1 MNFLTTIFKSIQ
13 KMTNKAIAN
22 IFSDLADIMELHEEN
37 PFKIRS
43 YQNAYLTLRKLDTP
57 LAEMTDPAIA
67 EIKGVGKAIGEKIR
81 ELLNTGELQT
91 LQKYKATTPEGICK
105 LLEVNGLGPKK
116 IRQLW
121 KELGAESVGELLYAC
136 NENRLIELKGFG
148 KKTQDDIRKKLDF
161 FQRSQHFFLYASVE
175 ADVLILEQQLMT
187 IFSDAKIEIVGEMRR
202 KNTTISKI
210 EILIATKNDVFSI
223 LKTQNCDITEIKPN
237 IYLLNVSEIL
247 PVYIYVCAPEDF
259 GSKLFRYTG
268 SNEFLADWLQKFPNI
283 DFQHLSDEK
292 MVFERAN
299 LSFLPPELRE
309 KGALAQPFST
319 KQLIEKRDIKG
330 ILHTHT
336 TYSDGLHTLLEMAT
350 AAQQNGYEY
359 IGITDHSKAAF
370 YANGLKEDRLL
381 AQWAE
386 IDALN
391 QKFAPFRIF
400 KGIECDILNDGA
412 LDYSD
417 EMLQQFDFI
426 IASIHSNLRMD
437 KEKATARLIRAIENP
452 YTTMLGHPTGRLL
465 LAREGYPIDHQKV
478 IDACAANNVAIEL
491 NANPYRLDI
500 DWTHIPYAM
509 QRGVKISINPDA
521 HSQQGMNDT
530 RYGVF
535 AARKGGLTAEMC
547 VNTLNLQAFEEF
559 LDTVKY

>member
-1 MNFLTTIFKSIQ
+1 
-13 KMTNKAIAN
+13 MTNKSIAN
-22 IFSDLADIMELHEEN
+22 VFSDLADIMELHEEN

-57 LAEMTDPAIA
+57 LAEMNDQNIA

-91 LQKYKATTPEGICK
+91 LQKYKDITPDGICK
-105 LLEVNGLGPKK
+105 LLTVNGLGPKK

-121 KELGAESVGELLYAC
+121 KELSAESVGELLYAC

-148 KKTQDDIRKKLDF
+148 KKTQDDIRKKLEF
-161 FQRSQHFFLYASVE
+161 FQRSQHFFLYASIE
-175 ADVLILEQQLMT
+175 PDVLILEAQLKA
-187 IFSDAKIEIVGEMRR
+187 IFPEAAIEIVGEMRR

-210 EILIATKNDVFSI
+210 EVLIATKSDVFSI
-223 LKTQNCDITEIKPN
+223 LKNQNSDISEIKSN
-237 IYLLNVSEIL
+237 IYLLNVSEVL
-247 PVYIYVCAPEDF
+247 PVYIYRCAPEDA
-259 GSKLFRYTG
+259 GSKLFGYTG
-268 SNEFLADWLQKFPNI
+268 SKEFLEEWLQQFPTI

-292 MVFERAN
+292 MVFEKAN
-299 LSFLPPELRE
+299 LPFLQPELRE

-319 KQLIEKRDIKG
+319 KKLIEKRDIKG

-350 AAQQNGYEY
+350 AAQQSGYDY
-359 IGITDHSKAAF
+359 LGITDHSKAAF

-386 IDALN
+386 IDELN
-391 QKFAPFRIF
+391 KKFAPFRIF
-400 KGIECDILNDGA
+400 KGIECDILNDGS

-417 EMLQQFDFI
+417 ETLQQFDFI

-478 IDACAANNVAIEL
+478 IDACAANNVTIEL

-521 HSQQGMNDT
+521 HSQHGMNDV

-535 AARKGGLTAEMC
+535 AARKGGLMAEMC
-547 VNTLNLQAFEEF
+547 VNSLNLKEFEEF
-559 LDTVKY
+559 LWEKKRKFALK